1 MKIIFLIEKNLRKKV
16 RILLNP
22 DPLFN
27 ETDLRIRI
35 QTKMKNQIEITDPDP
50 SVYITKKKQ
59 KNIRFFVYLIFK
71 NIMAN

>member
-1 MKIIFLIEKNLRKKV
+1 MKIVFLIEKNLRKKV

-50 SVYITKKKQ
+50 SVYITKKKI
-59 KNIRFFVYLIFK
+59 KLRFFVYLIFK